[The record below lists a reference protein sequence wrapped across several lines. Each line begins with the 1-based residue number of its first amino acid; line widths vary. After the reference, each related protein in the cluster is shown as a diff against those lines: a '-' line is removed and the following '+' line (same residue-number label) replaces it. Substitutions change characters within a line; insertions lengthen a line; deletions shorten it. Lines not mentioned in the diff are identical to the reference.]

1 MLKKN
6 RHLVP
11 KDSPGERSV
20 TEWSVPKTSE
30 LAQRNAI
37 FFLPPCHYSK
47 RRKSIAIWMA
57 YKDPSLWRFL
67 PARTGTGG
75 RSFCLEQN
83 FGRKDGPGKLML
95 I

>member
-1 MLKKN
+1 MGNRACLSIGDISNNRTMLKKN

-20 TEWSVPKTSE
+20 TEWSVPETSE

-57 YKDPSLWRFL
+57 YKDPSL
-67 PARTGTGG
+67 
-75 RSFCLEQN
+75 
-83 FGRKDGPGKLML
+83 
-95 I
+95 